1 MGVIVILVSFF
12 GLCCFVQIGPKEIY
26 KIVKVV
32 DKRITKEHKH
42 FAEIKIGDTFT
53 KESSVCV
60 FIKTQNVYE
69 IDEWGYHELIVLPTI
84 YNKILL

>member
-1 MGVIVILVSFF
+1 M
-12 GLCCFVQIGPKEIY
+12 
-26 KIVKVV
+26 KVV

-69 IDEWGYHELIVLPTI
+69 IDEWGYHELIVNAVCLDTGEVLKFSTADVIIPLNCECVI
-84 YNKILL
+84 KED